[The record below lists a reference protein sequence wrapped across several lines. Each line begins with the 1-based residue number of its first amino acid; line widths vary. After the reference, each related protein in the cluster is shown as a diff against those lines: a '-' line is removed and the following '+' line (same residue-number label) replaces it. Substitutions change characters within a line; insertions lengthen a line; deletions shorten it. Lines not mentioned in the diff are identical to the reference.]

1 MIMSK
6 RYIVLIILLILF
18 FRTNAQQ
25 SKLRYYDYNN
35 LITNSDVFLDKKAY
49 NPTYSGDTVQLRVD
63 LKRMM
68 YWIGEENSRE
78 LSGISIESYQH
89 RINSGLG
96 FSYNFENDFLKVI
109 FSK

>member
-18 FRTNAQQ
+18 FRANAQQ

-96 FSYNFENDFLKVI
+96 FNYNFLKVI